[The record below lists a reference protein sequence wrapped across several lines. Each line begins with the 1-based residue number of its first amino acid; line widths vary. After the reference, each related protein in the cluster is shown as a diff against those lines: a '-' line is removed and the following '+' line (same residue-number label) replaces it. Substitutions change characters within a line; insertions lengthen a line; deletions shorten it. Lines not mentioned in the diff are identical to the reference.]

1 MKVSKQNQSKV
12 SIQFKNPW
20 THMTNMHIDL
30 KSLLLTWFK
39 DKRHRWMKASTIIKR
54 TKKLID
60 LTSKSNLEISMESTQ
75 EV

>member
-1 MKVSKQNQSKV
+1 
-12 SIQFKNPW
+12 
-20 THMTNMHIDL
+20 
-30 KSLLLTWFK
+30 
-39 DKRHRWMKASTIIKR
+39 MKASTIIKR